1 MWTISI
7 NLWGFFVVVVVFC
20 FFFTLQLQQL
30 LDKWLYLTHHLKE
43 IHFLGKQRWLP
54 LTDHSSQTHSWV
66 QVPVQFP
73 WFLVFD
79 GSWQAE
85 KETIRDGNYL
95 YSLQLQDMLHKLFTR
110 RRKKTLGLYSLQ
122 LFTLN
127 YFGSLQSFLVSRKT
141 SDICFHLFLL
151 VLNCKKPMIWNR
163 SHKSMDVR
171 GQLIMAV
178 KTKGRQV
185 FFGSKNKTNIITST
199 SRFII

>member
-1 MWTISI
+1 MG
-7 NLWGFFVVVVVFC
+7 GFFCCCC
-20 FFFTLQLQQL
+20 FLLFLYSSATTAARQMVISYSSSEGDPFPWKTTMASFDRSLFTDTQLSSGSCSVSMVSGLWWILAGRKGDHQGW
-30 LDKWLYLTHHLKE
+30 K
-43 IHFLGKQRWLP
+43 LP
-54 LTDHSSQTHSWV
+54 LQSSAAAYAAQTIY
-66 QVPVQFP
+66 
-73 WFLVFD
+73 
-79 GSWQAE
+79 
-85 KETIRDGNYL
+85 K
-95 YSLQLQDMLHKLFTR
+95 KK
-110 RRKKTLGLYSLQ
+110 KKTLGLYSLQ